1 MNDKKKYTAKDIRL
15 YLEGKL
21 SPSQMHEL
29 EKAALEDPFLADALE
44 GMELYNDQ
52 KKFSAD
58 TNDLNAR
65 LNERIKKKGALLSIH
80 NLWWKIASVLVII
93 ITGISVITFMGE
105 TNKLVTTEIAKT
117 ENKREAA
124 SIPDTLA
131 KDVMALTQPVTDT
144 SKQPIV
150 KKKSAIDRGEKEI
163 ARAQG
168 KEEVSRADIAPQ
180 YSAPRATTNP
190 EKDAVVSAEGIVH
203 ERNQQAKVAE
213 QLSGKAAGIVVKDED
228 FDDSSLNEVVIV
240 GYSINSKRT
249 MNRSRAMSAE
259 RTKKRV
265 APENG
270 WNAFER
276 YIKDSTIINTA
287 DSVYTGEEL
296 IKFTIGDEGTPG
308 SIEILKSISPS
319 HDKEAMRLLQNGPA
333 WKVLKGNKR
342 VVTLRIIF

>member
-52 KKFSAD
+52 EKFSDD
-58 TNDLNAR
+58 TNDLNVR
-65 LNERIKKKGALLSIH
+65 LNERINKKGALLSVN
-80 NLWWKIASVLVII
+80 NLWWKIAAVLVII

-105 TNKLVTTEIAKT
+105 TNKVVTTEIVKT
-117 ENKREAA
+117 ENKGESA
-124 SIPDTLA
+124 SMPDTSGNDA
-131 KDVMALTQPVTDT
+131 MAFTPPVTDT
-144 SKQPIV
+144 AKRPTV
-150 KKKSAIDRGEKEI
+150 KNKSAIDREEKEI
-163 ARAQG
+163 VQAQE
-168 KEEVSRADIAPQ
+168 KAEVSKADIAPQ
-180 YSAPRATTNP
+180 HSAPHTTTNP

-213 QLSGKAAGIVVKDED
+213 QLSGKAAGIVVKDEN

-240 GYSINSKRT
+240 GYGINNKRT

-296 IKFTIGDEGTPG
+296 LKFTIGDDGLPG

-319 HDKEAMRLLQNGPA
+319 HDKEAIRLLQNGPA
-333 WKVLKGNKR
+333 WKVLKGKKS